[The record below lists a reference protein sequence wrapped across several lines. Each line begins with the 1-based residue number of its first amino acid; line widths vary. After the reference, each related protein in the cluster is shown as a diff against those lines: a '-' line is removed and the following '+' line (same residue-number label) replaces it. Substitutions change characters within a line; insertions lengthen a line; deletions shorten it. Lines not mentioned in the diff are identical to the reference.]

1 MIINKKIAIS
11 ESGFIFNS
19 STGDS
24 FTLNPIAVE
33 IIEMIKNGLDLNEIR
48 KNLLKEYDV
57 QESVLEKSIDEF
69 VLSMKEYKI
78 IFDQE

>member
-1 MIINKKIAIS
+1 MVINKKIAIS

-57 QESVLEKSIDEF
+57 QESVLEKSLDEF
-69 VLSMKEYKI
+69 VLSMKEHKI